1 MEITLLQIYALEQ
14 NALSYGIQP
23 VSKWGWCG
31 ESECA
36 AAASWSVGIQELRV
50 CGCHWGLERALLG
63 NHRQELMRGG
73 NEPPEIW
80 CPPSVPN
87 GVGVGTRCTPCVT
100 HVGWSLSAVKDKG
113 VLGLAGG
120 WVALGALG
128 SWFQSVLPSAAASGK
143 NTCPQCLSAASTVS
157 LATGKSQS

>member
-14 NALSYGIQP
+14 NALSYGTQP

-36 AAASWSVGIQELRV
+36 AAASWSVGIQELWV
-50 CGCHWGLERALLG
+50 CGCHWGVEGAVLG

-73 NEPPEIW
+73 SKPPEIW

-87 GVGVGTRCTPCVT
+87 GVSVDTCCTPCVT
-100 HVGWSLSAVKDKG
+100 HVGRFLSAVKDKQG
-113 VLGLAGG
+113 CFGACRRLGGTRGTGQL
-120 WVALGALG
+120 V
-128 SWFQSVLPSAAASGK
+128 SISSAECSSFRK
-143 NTCPQCLSAASTVS
+143 KHVSTVFVCS
-157 LATGKSQS
+157 LHCFFSS